1 MNNLI
6 NTLFCCRYTVEM
18 VMQTVNLTRKQY
30 DEIANLAKEDCNG
43 NFSKAIRI
51 KLGEKP
57 EPREFQ
63 IRGMSENV

>member
-30 DEIANLAKEDCNG
+30 DEIANLAKKDCNG

-51 KLGEKP
+51 KLGEEP
-57 EPREFQ
+57 ERTDVAVRLK
-63 IRGMSENV
+63 I